1 MASRW
6 DECEPKETKRQ
17 QIRQLRR
24 YLKEQV
30 LPFSPFYRRLVLE
43 NKIPSWDVLRDPSD
57 LARFPFTTKADL
69 LPAAD
74 GKTGPKDFILQPSTE
89 LIRDALPFG
98 TKLRYLGRKLLLGQ
112 ERLQQELLREYNP
125 TQMFFTTGR
134 SASSIPFFLTPYDQR
149 LLRETGLR
157 IVRTLGLVPKEDK
170 VLSFFPYAPHLAFWQ
185 VAACAEAGGVMTL
198 NTGGG
203 RAMGGSRILDLMS
216 RMAPTAIVGMPG
228 YAYHLL
234 RTAHSKGMR
243 LESIKR
249 VALGG
254 EAVSPTLK
262 QKIIDL
268 LSDMGSEGVRV
279 ASVFGFTEARQ
290 CWSECTGAENTGFH
304 LSPDLSI
311 MEIIDPESGEVL
323 PDNSSGELVYTTLDG
338 RGSSLLR
345 YRTGDLIEG
354 GITWDRCPGC
364 GRRVPRMSSIVRRV
378 SNVKN
383 LELSKVKG
391 TYVNFNSL
399 IELLDGED
407 GIEEWQI
414 VISKADD
421 DPFEVDEL
429 TLHVAISDVAG
440 FNTMHDRI
448 QRRAKTCAEI
458 QFNSIEVHNLDEMLE
473 RVGMERETKEQR
485 IVDKRPKAQPKSEK
499 ISE

>member
-6 DECEPKETKRQ
+6 DECDPKETKRE

-30 LPFSPFYRRLVLE
+30 LPFSPFYRRLYLE
-43 NKIPSWDVLRDPSD
+43 KQVPSWDVLRDPSD
-57 LARFPFTTKADL
+57 LARFPFTTKNDL
-69 LPAAD
+69 LPSPD
-74 GKTGPKDFILQPSTE
+74 GNSGPRDFILQPSAE
-89 LIRDALPFG
+89 LIREALPLSVKLKYLAR
-98 TKLRYLGRKLLLGQ
+98 KLRRGQ
-112 ERLQQELLREYNP
+112 EGLQQELLREYNP
-125 TQMFFTTGR
+125 TQIFFTTGR
-134 SASSIPFFLTPYDQR
+134 SASSIPFFLTPYDQK

-157 IVRTLGLVPKEDK
+157 IVRTLGLKPKEDK

-203 RAMGGSRILDLMS
+203 RAMGGSRILELMQ
-216 RMAPTAIVGMPG
+216 RMNPTAIVGMPG

-234 RTAHSKGMR
+234 RTAHSKGMKID
-243 LESIKR
+243 SIKR

-262 QKIIDL
+262 RKIIDL
-268 LSDMGSEGVRV
+268 LGDMGSEDVRV

-290 CWSECTGAENTGFH
+290 CWAECTGAENTGFH

-311 MEIIDPESGEVL
+311 MEIINPETGEQV
-323 PDNSSGELVYTTLDG
+323 PDGESGELVYTTLAG
-338 RGSSLLR
+338 RGSTLLR

-354 GITWDRCPGC
+354 GITWERCPGC
-364 GRRVPRMSSIVRRV
+364 GRRLPRMSSIVRRV

-391 TYVNFNSL
+391 TYVNFNTL
-399 IELLDGED
+399 FEVLEGEQ

-414 VISKADD
+414 VISKADN

-429 TLHVAISDVAG
+429 TLHVAVSDAG
-440 FNTMHDRI
+440 KINSMHDRI
-448 QRRAKTCAEI
+448 QRRAKACAEI

-485 IVDKRPKAQPKSEK
+485 VIDNRPDSQPIPE
-499 ISE
+499 EVRE